1 MKFLSD
7 QVRLFLVGCVFVF
20 AILQLLQGI
29 AHAKVY
35 SPVDIQPYNEQ
46 SAKTISKGFEMIT
59 NLHDRMRQDTE
70 SANEAMKAFHA
81 NPNPQTKAEAYEK
94 YGQSLRTQAENLRNM
109 KDTFAKV
116 EPELRKCASYLREI
130 IRRVQENESYNR
142 SPNMAKPYEERLK
155 TVESILV
162 KTDTLD
168 GFFEKRLKAVKDNSV
183 MFVQRGIVENTLKGA
198 FPSPGKLFD
207 NIGKGFEVLNE
218 FNVLSIEFLSS
229 DYSIFNKEDSDKGWE
244 RIQNAMESS
253 N

>member
-1 MKFLSD
+1 
-7 QVRLFLVGCVFVF
+7 
-20 AILQLLQGI
+20 
-29 AHAKVY
+29 
-35 SPVDIQPYNEQ
+35 
-46 SAKTISKGFEMIT
+46 
-59 NLHDRMRQDTE
+59 
-70 SANEAMKAFHA
+70 
-81 NPNPQTKAEAYEK
+81 
-94 YGQSLRTQAENLRNM
+94 NM